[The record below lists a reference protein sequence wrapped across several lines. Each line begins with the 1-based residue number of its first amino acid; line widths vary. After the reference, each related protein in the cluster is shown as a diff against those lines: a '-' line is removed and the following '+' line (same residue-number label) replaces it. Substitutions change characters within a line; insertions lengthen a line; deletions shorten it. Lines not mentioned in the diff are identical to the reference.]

1 MGILDSI
8 PGLIESVMGDLLFE
22 DGTMASKSGQSPDG
36 RGGFKRSNVSVPV
49 KALVEDYN
57 DYIRATSGI
66 PQNERKVLILGNSL
80 SQTPKPED
88 IIIMGSQGW
97 LVVEVSKDPANA
109 VYTCRCRPTAVP
121 SGINPVLIDA
131 GASIVAQPGR
141 PPIPA
146 LIQASSSVEAVAG
159 TPVSLVKLSGAAQ
172 AVVDVGTPRVDV
184 RINAGASAVAQSHGA
199 VVDET
204 GAGEPIG
211 LLLALTKAPSPV
223 VGVGEPLGLLLTL
236 TKAA

>member
-8 PGLIESVMGDLLFE
+8 PSLIENVMGDLLFQ
-22 DGTMASKSGQSPDG
+22 DGTLASKAGQVSDG
-36 RGGFKRSNVSVPV
+36 RGGYTPSTVSLPI
-49 KALVEDYN
+49 KALLEDYN

-80 SQTPKPED
+80 TSAPKPED
-88 IIIMGSQGW
+88 VVVMNEQGW
-97 LVVEVSKDPANA
+97 YVVEVSKDPANA

-121 SGINPVLIDA
+121 SGLVPVLIDA
-131 GASIVAQPGR
+131 GASVVAQPGR

-146 LIQASSSVEAVAG
+146 LIQASSSVESVAG
-159 TPVSLVKLSGAAQ
+159 TPVSLVQLSGPAQ
-172 AVVDVGTPRVDV
+172 AVVDTGAPRVDV
-184 RINAGASAVAQSHGA
+184 LIDAGAAAIAQSHGA

-211 LLLALTKAPSPV
+211 LLLALTKAPPPV